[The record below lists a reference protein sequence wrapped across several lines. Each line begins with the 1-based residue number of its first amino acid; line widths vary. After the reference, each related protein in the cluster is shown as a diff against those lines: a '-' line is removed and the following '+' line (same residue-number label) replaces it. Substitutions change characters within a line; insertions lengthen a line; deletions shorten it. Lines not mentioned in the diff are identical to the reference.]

1 MEPLIIFQD
10 IMTIMIRSV
19 FQVENRW
26 HTENGLLR
34 EFHPFVYTEIICKD
48 EESVLSQCALN
59 VKSSLVKSE
68 YIYIYIYLSAK
79 EKIGIFIRHMIAHVG
94 HSIVKAA

>member
-34 EFHPFVYTEIICKD
+34 EFHPFVYTEIICIG
-48 EESVLSQCALN
+48 ESRLRKASNAEMLWNSQDRKAITTVTLNAL
-59 VKSSLVKSE
+59 VEGGFTSTKQKWKLE
-68 YIYIYIYLSAK
+68 
-79 EKIGIFIRHMIAHVG
+79 
-94 HSIVKAA
+94 

>member
-10 IMTIMIRSV
+10 TMTIMIRSV

-34 EFHPFVYTEIICKD
+34 EFHPFVYTEIICKG
-48 EESVLSQCALN
+48 ESRLRKASNAEMLWNSQDRKAITTVTLNAL
-59 VKSSLVKSE
+59 VEGGFTSTKQKWKLE
-68 YIYIYIYLSAK
+68 
-79 EKIGIFIRHMIAHVG
+79 
-94 HSIVKAA
+94 